1 MCLFHL
7 KKLIYGD
14 LAFCSSCWQ
23 KNMSGKWYHWCM
35 LSPAEWENCDHEKG
49 DMWTIQS
56 IKYNLE
62 KQRINLNM
70 ISSEKK
76 NVYCQYYLIQF
87 Q

>member
-1 MCLFHL
+1 
-7 KKLIYGD
+7 
-14 LAFCSSCWQ
+14 
-23 KNMSGKWYHWCM
+23 MSGKWYHWCM

-49 DMWTIQS
+49 DMWIIQS